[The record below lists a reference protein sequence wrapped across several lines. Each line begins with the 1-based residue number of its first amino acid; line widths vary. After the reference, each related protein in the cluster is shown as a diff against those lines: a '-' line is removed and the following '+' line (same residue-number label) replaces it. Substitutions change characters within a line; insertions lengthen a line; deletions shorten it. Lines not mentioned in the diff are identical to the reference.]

1 MSVVPGVRAH
11 LRRRLLVSYR
21 LDPDVARTLL
31 PTPLRPQLVNGQAL
45 AGVCVLGLDRIRPRW
60 APVRVGLRSENAAHR
75 LAVEWDDGDQIRTGV
90 YILERHSSAWH
101 PVLFGGR
108 LFPGVHRRARFTA
121 DESGERYAMTMDA
134 AGEHLDA
141 DVEVGG
147 PWVSSLFGSLEEASA
162 FYRSG
167 RIGWS
172 LGHDK
177 VTLESVALAA
187 DEWVVEAALIRSVH
201 SSFFDGLP
209 AGTAELDHVL
219 VMRDLEITME
229 APVTRVSLSEA
240 SATVEA

>member
-21 LDPDVARTLL
+21 LDPDVARGLL
-31 PTPLRPQLVNGQAL
+31 PAPLRPQLVNGQAL
-45 AGVCVLGLDRIRPRW
+45 AGFCVLGLDGIRPRW
-60 APVRVGLRSENAAHR
+60 MSAEVGLRSENAAHR
-75 LAVEWDDGDQIRTGV
+75 VAVEWDEDGAVRTGV

-108 LFPGVHRRARFTA
+108 LFPGVHRHARFTI
-121 DESGERYAMTMDA
+121 GERDGRYAMTMDA
-134 AGEHLDA
+134 GGEHLDA

-147 PWVSSLFGSLEEASA
+147 PWTSAFFDTVEEASE

-172 LGHDK
+172 RAHDG

-187 DEWVVEAALIRSVH
+187 EGWAVQAARIRSVH
-201 SSFFDGLP
+201 SSFFDALP
-209 AGTAELDHVL
+209 PGAAQLDHVV
-219 VMRDLEITME
+219 VMRDLDITME
-229 APVTRVSLSEA
+229 APVAPQSVA
-240 SATVEA
+240 VAV